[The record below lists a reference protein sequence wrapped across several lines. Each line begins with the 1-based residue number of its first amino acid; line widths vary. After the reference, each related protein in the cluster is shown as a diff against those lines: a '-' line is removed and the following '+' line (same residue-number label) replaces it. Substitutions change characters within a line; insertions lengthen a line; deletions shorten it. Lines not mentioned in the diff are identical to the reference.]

1 MEQTLM
7 FAPLATPQSR
17 WKPFL
22 ISAVI
27 EIKLIA
33 LALILNAL
41 FPAQV
46 QQVKKYVY
54 TSLVTPV
61 EPAVREPQPVNPR
74 LQVRTKPSP
83 ARAMEMPTVAK
94 LVLPMQVRK
103 IRQPE
108 PDIKAPEINLAV
120 NAPNLPKLPN
130 APQAQ
135 VVATNTFATPT
146 NVMATTAKPAAQV
159 QTGGFGDPNGVR
171 ATGDGKHGVNI
182 GAKGNPGLPMG
193 AGFGNGIGGA
203 KGTPGVGIVGNG
215 TVQSSGFDQHA
226 TVSVQRVEIASTG
239 PASAVEIL
247 SKPRPTYTEEGR
259 RKGVEG
265 EDKLEVKFTAA
276 GQARVV
282 KVLQGLGYGLDEMAF
297 QCAEQ
302 IKFKP
307 AMHAGQ
313 PVDSTAVVH
322 IIFQLAY

>member
-7 FAPLATPQSR
+7 FAPLETPQRR

-22 ISAVI
+22 IAAGI

-33 LALILNAL
+33 LALVLNAL
-41 FPAQV
+41 FPHQLEQA
-46 QQVKKYVY
+46 KKYVY
-54 TSLVTPV
+54 TSLVAPV
-61 EPAVREPQPVNPR
+61 EPTIREAQPVNPR
-74 LQVRTKPSP
+74 LQVRLKPVP
-83 ARAMEMPTVAK
+83 VLETPTVAK
-94 LVLPMQVRK
+94 LVVPTQVRK
-103 IRQPE
+103 IREPQ
-108 PDIKAPEINLAV
+108 PDIKAPEINLAFSV
-120 NAPNLPKLPN
+120 PNLPKLPN

-135 VVATNTFATPT
+135 VVATNTFAAPT
-146 NVMATTAKPAAQV
+146 NVTPTTAKPAAQV
-159 QTGGFGDPNGVR
+159 QAGGFGDPNGIP
-171 ATGDGKHGVNI
+171 ATGDGKRGVNI
-182 GAKGNPGLPMG
+182 AAKGNSGLPMG

-215 TVQSSGFDQHA
+215 TVQSSGFDKQA
-226 TVSVQRVEIASTG
+226 TVSVQRVEVVASGT
-239 PASAVEIL
+239 ASAVEIL

-259 RKGVEG
+259 RRGVEG
-265 EDKLEVKFTAA
+265 EVKLEVKFTAG

-322 IIFQLAY
+322 IIFQLAS

>member
-1 MEQTLM
+1 MEERLM
-7 FAPLATPQSR
+7 VAPLATQQCR
-17 WKPFL
+17 WKPFF

-41 FPAQV
+41 FPGQE

-61 EPAVREPQPVNPR
+61 EPTVREPQAVNPR
-74 LQVRTKPSP
+74 LHVRIKPSR
-83 ARAMEMPTVAK
+83 ARTMEMPTVAK

-146 NVMATTAKPAAQV
+146 SVMATTAKPAAQV

-171 ATGDGKHGVNI
+171 ATGGGKHGGNI
-182 GAKGNPGLPMG
+182 AAKGNPGLPMG
-193 AGFGNGIGGA
+193 AGFGNGIGGR
-203 KGTPGVGIVGNG
+203 KRTPGIGIAGNG
-215 TVQSSGFDQHA
+215 AVQSSGFDEHA
-226 TVSVQRVEIASTG
+226 TLSAQRVRMT
-239 PASAVEIL
+239 P
-247 SKPRPTYTEEGR
+247 
-259 RKGVEG
+259 
-265 EDKLEVKFTAA
+265 
-276 GQARVV
+276 
-282 KVLQGLGYGLDEMAF
+282 
-297 QCAEQ
+297 
-302 IKFKP
+302 
-307 AMHAGQ
+307 
-313 PVDSTAVVH
+313 
-322 IIFQLAY
+322 